1 MKQNLGALWAVLP
14 LSCAPTNPPT
24 YGKHEKAKTSWEK
37 SNMGKSS
44 MGKSGKIG
52 VTVDSVVCF
61 HVCGELDHTILIT
74 NQPML
79 LLVTDV
85 CLPSRVEKS
94 ISPSYSRCHTAPA
107 RHICRSGQTSSST
120 RASSGRR
127 CVRLLGLCEGQRYL
141 PSDAPSR
148 TLPVPQLRGETS
160 GLSQDAEL

>member
-1 MKQNLGALWAVLP
+1 
-14 LSCAPTNPPT
+14 
-24 YGKHEKAKTSWEK
+24 
-37 SNMGKSS
+37 MGKSS

-94 ISPSYSRCHTAPA
+94 ISPLIFQMPHCSCKAHLQVWADQLLDKGLF
-107 RHICRSGQTSSST
+107 GQKM
-120 RASSGRR
+120 
-127 CVRLLGLCEGQRYL
+127 C
-141 PSDAPSR
+141 PSPGS
-148 TLPVPQLRGETS
+148 V
-160 GLSQDAEL
+160 